1 MDDEYYERDNAYRT
15 NSESTELTMLNGQQ
29 KKDAKL
35 RAKKRLQ
42 EMEKHVLIARS
53 NYLQLGGKL
62 EDVLPDETKNEHAVM
77 K

>member
-1 MDDEYYERDNAYRT
+1 
-15 NSESTELTMLNGQQ
+15 MLSSQQ

-42 EMEKHVLIARS
+42 EIEKHVLIARS
-53 NYLQLGGKL
+53 NYLQLGGRL
-62 EDVLPDETKNEHAVM
+62 EDVLPDETKQEHAVL

>member
-1 MDDEYYERDNAYRT
+1 
-15 NSESTELTMLNGQQ
+15 MLNGQQ

>member
-1 MDDEYYERDNAYRT
+1 MDDECYERDNAYRT